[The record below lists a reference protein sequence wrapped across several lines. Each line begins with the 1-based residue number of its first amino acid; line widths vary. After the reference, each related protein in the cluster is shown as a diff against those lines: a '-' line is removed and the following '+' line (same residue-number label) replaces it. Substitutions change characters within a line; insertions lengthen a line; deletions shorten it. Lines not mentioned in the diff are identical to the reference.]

1 MGNIKASFNRG
12 TNIMAEMSRNTTG
25 YVYIYGAEIEV
36 TYTVPEPATDT
47 LHVKQNGTWKKV
59 AKAYKKTNGTWTEID
74 PADAFQSGVKLV
86 LGQ

>member
-1 MGNIKASFNRG
+1 MGNIKAS
-12 TNIMAEMSRNTTG
+12 STG
-25 YVYIYGAEIEV
+25 SGVDHYTY
-36 TYTVPEPATDT
+36 TYTVSGDSTIAVTIGGGSVETDT